1 MGRVPA
7 ADLQDRAA
15 RDPGTNGKGSVSPTL
30 VPDRHPGDHRKA
42 GSVPRDW
49 LRALARTGLM
59 CWRRAWQL
67 TFVAQ
72 PATWGSLAENRTRIG
87 ETAKTCVE
95 KGRCPGVLRNYS

>member
-1 MGRVPA
+1 
-7 ADLQDRAA
+7 
-15 RDPGTNGKGSVSPTL
+15 
-30 VPDRHPGDHRKA
+30 
-42 GSVPRDW
+42 
-49 LRALARTGLM
+49 M